1 MVATIEGVVEEEL
14 QGVCEINDLVTLI
27 LVFRMN
33 NRYFCIE

>member
-1 MVATIEGVVEEEL
+1 MATTIEGVEEGEL
-14 QGVCEINDLVTLI
+14 QGFCKINDLVTLI